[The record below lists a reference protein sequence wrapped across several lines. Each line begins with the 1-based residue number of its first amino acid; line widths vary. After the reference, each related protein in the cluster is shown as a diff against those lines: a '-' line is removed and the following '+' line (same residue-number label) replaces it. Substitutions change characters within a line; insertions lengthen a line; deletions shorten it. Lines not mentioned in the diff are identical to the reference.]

1 MRVHLQKFVS
11 ILVFFFFSN
20 HVFCVCNLGDINPT
34 SVVFRGYL
42 DILLL
47 FFEENINQTGVDV
60 FIYIMAFTTAVFAD
74 ELSICSKG
82 VKDNLIINQV
92 STVIFPKN
100 VFLEFTLHWQ
110 TVL

>member
-1 MRVHLQKFVS
+1 M
-11 ILVFFFFSN
+11 
-20 HVFCVCNLGDINPT
+20 CNLGDINPT

-47 FFEENINQTGVDV
+47 FFEENISQTGVDV

-82 VKDNLIINQV
+82 VKDNLIIIQV
-92 STVIFPKN
+92 STVIFPKKR
-100 VFLEFTLHWQ
+100 LP
-110 TVL
+110 